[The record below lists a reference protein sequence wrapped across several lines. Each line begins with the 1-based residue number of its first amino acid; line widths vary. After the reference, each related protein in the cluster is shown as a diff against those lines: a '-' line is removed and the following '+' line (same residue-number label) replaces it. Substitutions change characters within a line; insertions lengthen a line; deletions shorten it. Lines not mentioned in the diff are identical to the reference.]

1 MASKIT
7 RALSRRLR
15 GARRGNLFAH
25 QPLIVHAGM
34 KSWMPRDEE
43 ALQHAATTALMHEY
57 TQMQLKT
64 AETLV
69 PWFLDEMPESYFRS
83 VSEADRLQHLR
94 AISAL
99 QCHEGEDELKV
110 VTCNENE
117 RVVTFARSGKK
128 PGVLLRQVQQ
138 LGRESGRLSQVSV
151 FSSRDCSLCINVFV
165 FDTTKSEQRYISS
178 NKSASRIAELW
189 GPHESYAARLVGELG
204 PDDVRSVD
212 FFAPTKVR
220 AYLAKCRPSYLAKV
234 RPQRLWQQRELWERV
249 RDSEAVRAQ
258 LVRADPDVDDVDER
272 GWWIQLAA
280 PSIRP
285 RGFLQRILKVINA
298 AKLSVE
304 RCHLDVIEGV
314 SLFRILV
321 ATPVGD
327 DSPFLNGDYQAW
339 SDTLHTLQRLKWL
352 DDETLEVAL
361 AVNPVP
367 TLIDLARAETRT
379 ALCALVHARLASND
393 AIAYSRAAIAETAAL
408 SRYVG
413 IANDVADLVLRR
425 TAPELF
431 KDGNV
436 ADAVCDDATASLL
449 LKERISRATAGVDN
463 AAKRVL
469 DALVDVAS
477 AVEASNAQLERR
489 LSLALSLDPAAF
501 LRIGRNDNELDG
513 QQVPYSI
520 MYVHARRFGGYHVR
534 FRKIAR
540 GGVRLVTPRSPE
552 SLAWER
558 SRHFDECFGLA
569 SAQQLKNKDIPEG
582 GSKAVILVDT
592 LTNDGREDDID
603 DVEHDC
609 KTLKHYA
616 CRQAVKAFTDGL
628 LDLVLPQDGRTST
641 VEEKIN
647 EHLYLGPDEQILS
660 EDIEWTVEN
669 ARRRGH
675 PTPDAFMS
683 SKADVGINHKEF
695 GVTSEG
701 VIVYVEAALNSIG
714 IDPRSET
721 FSVKLT
727 GGPDGDVAG
736 NCIKFLFR
744 EFGKN
749 ARIVGIADGSG
760 CVEDVEGLDQGEL
773 LRLVEAG
780 LPVVEFEPARL
791 GPDGVIHDS
800 STDAGTA
807 ARDSMHARIPADVF
821 VPAGGRPGTLNAQ
834 NNDAFFAIASTAAQA
849 RKRPSSPLIVEGANL
864 FLTPD
869 ARFEL
874 YRRGGVRVVKD
885 SSANKGGVISSSFEI
900 LSAHILDRAEFEE
913 LKPRLVQEIVDR
925 IRALARLEANLL
937 FREFSNY
944 PTDGGLPEI
953 SMRISQCINHI
964 KDAVITSMEQNG
976 DHQAFALFTSLAPEH
991 LPPTLA
997 TYAIDRVH
1005 RLPHGYV
1012 AAAVASFVASRLVY
1026 SEGIN
1031 FCETL
1036 PKERLAQIALD
1047 FVDAQRRTQQA
1058 VYAVESASGLDETHR
1073 DAIIRLLNRG
1083 GARASLDL

>member
-7 RALSRRLR
+7 RALSRRL
-15 GARRGNLFAH
+15 GEARRTNLLAH
-25 QPLIVHAGM
+25 RPLIVHAGM

-69 PWFLDEMPESYFRS
+69 PWFLDELPEAYFRS

-99 QCHEGEDELKV
+99 HCHEGEDELKV
-110 VTCNENE
+110 VTCSENE
-117 RVVTFARSGKK
+117 RVVTFARSGNK

-151 FSSRDCSLCINVFV
+151 FTSRDCSLCINVFV
-165 FDTTKSEQRYISS
+165 FDTTKREQRLSSS
-178 NKSASRIAELW
+178 NKSAARIAELW

-204 PDDVRSVD
+204 PDDVRSVE

-234 RPQRLWQQRELWERV
+234 RPQRLWQQRELWECV

-258 LVRADPDVDDVDER
+258 LVRADPDFDDVDER

-304 RCHLDVIEGV
+304 RCHLDVIDGV

-327 DSPFLNGDYQAW
+327 NNNFLHGDYQAW
-339 SDTLHTLQRLKWL
+339 SNTLHTLQRLKWL
-352 DDETLEVAL
+352 DDDTLEVAL
-361 AVNPVP
+361 AANPVP
-367 TLIDLARAETRT
+367 RPIDLARAETRT
-379 ALCALVHARLASND
+379 ALCALAHARLAGND

-431 KDGNV
+431 KDGN
-436 ADAVCDDATASLL
+436 AAEAVRDDATASLL
-449 LKERISRATAGVDN
+449 LKERICKATAGVDN

-477 AVEASNAQLERR
+477 AVEASNAQLEQR
-489 LSLALSLDPAAF
+489 LSLAMSLDPASF
-501 LRIGRNDNELDG
+501 LRAGQNDTELEGGD
-513 QQVPYSI
+513 VPHSI

-592 LTNDGREDDID
+592 LTKDGREDDID

-616 CRQAVKAFTDGL
+616 CRQSVKAFTDGL
-628 LDLVLPQDGRTST
+628 LDLVLSRDERTPT
-641 VEEKIN
+641 VEKIN

-701 VIVYVEAALNSIG
+701 VVVYVEAALNSIG
-714 IDPRSET
+714 IDPRSEA
-721 FSVKLT
+721 FRVKLT

-744 EFGKN
+744 EFGNN
-749 ARIVGIADGSG
+749 ARIVGVADGSG
-760 CVEDVEGLDQGEL
+760 CAEDLEGLDQGEL

-780 LPVVEFEPARL
+780 LPIVEFEPARL
-791 GPDGVIHDS
+791 GPDGAIHDA

-834 NNDAFFAIASTAAQA
+834 NNDAFFVTANAVAQS

-864 FLTPD
+864 FLTPE
-869 ARFEL
+869 ARLEL

-925 IRALARLEANLL
+925 IRSLARLEASLL

-944 PTDGGLPEI
+944 PTEGGLPEI

-964 KDAVITSMEQNG
+964 KDAVISDMEQNG
-976 DHQAFALFTSLAPEH
+976 DHQAFTLFTSLAPEH

-997 TYAIDRVH
+997 MYAIDRIH
-1005 RLPHGYV
+1005 RLPQGYV

-1047 FVDAQRRTQQA
+1047 FVDAQRRTEQA
-1058 VYAVESASGLDETHR
+1058 VSAVKSATGLDDAHR